1 MIKNITIDTLPR
13 FNIPEKKH
21 SHKEFVILVHD
32 VFKGLF
38 CFAKGY
44 SFVWTVETKKEKY
57 NK

>member
-1 MIKNITIDTLPR
+1 MIKNITIDTFPR

-32 VFKGLF
+32 VFKGVF

-44 SFVWTVETKKEKY
+44 SFV
-57 NK
+57 